1 MDLYRS
7 RLCWYDYVEVRD
19 GFWRKAP
26 LRGKGH
32 WLLSLLSPLVLCW
45 NTLGPNILSRLTS
58 LYETYEFSCNLSQ
71 VVPTL
76 ISAMTIISTMT
87 VDEI

>member
-26 LRGKGH
+26 LRGKGP
-32 WLLSLLSPLVLCW
+32 LSLFSRLVLCW
-45 NTLGPNILSRLTS
+45 NPLGPNTLSRVTS
-58 LYETYEFSCNLSQ
+58 PYEIYKL
-71 VVPTL
+71 
-76 ISAMTIISTMT
+76 
-87 VDEI
+87 